1 MAQPS
6 PSDSLFYLCGRP
18 EHEGDLLAAGEEAV
32 LEIHIPDAGIPA
44 RISDFVQQ
52 HRTYVFAVFSYD
64 LRHSIE
70 PGGDVRADRMGAPL
84 VRLVVPRHIARRRLQ
99 QWEIIRG
106 DQDALRPWIAR
117 FTQEEEEEED
127 IPSPGIRLEP
137 SRTRAQYLDD
147 VGQLLQ
153 HIQRGDIYE
162 VNYCMEWFAEA
173 LLPDPAGLFKRL
185 QQRAA
190 APMAAYVSWGPFHL
204 LCASPERFLKK
215 TGDQL
220 ISQPIKGTMRRG
232 VDMTEDAHLIKML
245 KENPKERS
253 ENIMIT
259 DLVRNDLSR
268 VARPG
273 SVAVEELCG
282 IYTYPTVHQMIS
294 TVRCT
299 LDDHADLAAIL
310 RATFPM
316 GSMTG
321 APKIKAMELI
331 DRFEPGAR
339 GLYSGSIGYFTP
351 EGDFD
356 LNVVIRTVF
365 CNNAIPRI
373 SCWAG
378 SAITA
383 GCDPAREYEE
393 CLLKSRAL
401 RQLLS
406 GTTLQP

>member
-1 MAQPS
+1 MAQAS

-18 EHEGDLLAAGEEAV
+18 EHEGDLLATGEEDV
-32 LEIHIPDAGIPA
+32 LEIYTPDAGIPA

-52 HRTYVFAVFSYD
+52 HSTYVFAVFSYD

-84 VRLVVPRHIARRRLQ
+84 VRLVVPRHIARRRQ
-99 QWEIIRG
+99 QHWEVLKG
-106 DQDALRPWIAR
+106 EGAQLKPWIDR
-117 FTQEEEEEED
+117 FESSENTL
-127 IPSPGIRLEP
+127 SPGILLAP
-137 SRTRAQYLDD
+137 SHTREQYLRD
-147 VGQLLQ
+147 VRSLLQ

-162 VNYCMEWFAEA
+162 INYCIEWAAEA
-173 LLPDPAGLFKRL
+173 TLTDPAGLFKRL
-185 QQRAA
+185 QKRAA
-190 APMAAYVSWGPFHL
+190 APLAAYVSWGPFHL

-232 VDMTEDAHLIKML
+232 ENRAEDEQLKKML
-245 KENPKERS
+245 LEHPKERS

-268 VARPG
+268 VARRG
-273 SVAVEELCG
+273 SVVVDELCG
-282 IYTYPTVHQMIS
+282 VYTYPTVHQMIS

-299 LDDHADLAAIL
+299 LDDRADFAAIL

-321 APKIKAMELI
+321 APKIRAMELI
-331 DRFEPGAR
+331 NQHEPQAR
-339 GLYSGSIGYFTP
+339 GIYSGSIGYFTP

-365 CNNAIPRI
+365 CNHAIPRI

-383 GCDPAREYEE
+383 GCDPEKEYEE
-393 CLLKSRAL
+393 CLLKSSAL
-401 RQLLS
+401 RELLFGS
-406 GTTLQP
+406 TLQP